1 MTSSRNRS
9 GRSPSS
15 TAAGT
20 VRHHRPRPFA
30 PDQFAAFQGGTD
42 PAATAEGAALLAR
55 ALVDGGRSTTDQ
67 AAVRRLVGLVEE
79 AGIDTVA
86 QWWADAPAIS
96 LSGVLWRLYALRS
109 ATVRNGAQWAAWYRA
124 GHEAHVARAVAGPV
138 EPPGARE
145 LQQLTTD
152 ILTGAFTGDFDV
164 ALERAAA
171 YSRVIC
177 LGQAHHSEALEAGQ
191 PAQAAV
197 LLRQAKRLLGT
208 AEELEEAAAAWRR
221 GTLD

>member
-30 PDQFAAFQGGTD
+30 PEQFAAFEGGAD
-42 PAATAEGAALLAR
+42 PAETAEGAALLAR
-55 ALVDGGRSTTDQ
+55 ALLDGGQ
-67 AAVRRLVGLVEE
+67 AGADEPAVRRLVGLVDD

-86 QWWADAPAIS
+86 GLWADAPALS
-96 LSGVLWRLYALRS
+96 LSGALWRLYALS
-109 ATVRNGAQWAAWYRA
+109 TATARNGQQWASWYRA
-124 GHEAHVARAVAGPV
+124 GHEAHVARAVAGAS

-145 LQQLTTD
+145 LKQLTD
-152 ILTGAFTGDFDV
+152 QILTGAFTGDFGV

-171 YSRVIC
+171 YCRVVC
-177 LGQAHHSEALEAGQ
+177 LGQAHHSEALEAGS
-191 PAQAAV
+191 PAQAAA
-197 LLRQAKRLLGT
+197 LLRQARRLLGT
-208 AEELEEAAAAWRR
+208 AEELEAASAAWRQ
-221 GTLD
+221 GLLD

>member
-20 VRHHRPRPFA
+20 VRHHKPRPFA
-30 PDQFAAFQGGTD
+30 PEQFAAFEGGSD

-55 ALVDGGRSTTDQ
+55 ALIDGGQ
-67 AAVRRLVGLVEE
+67 AGADDSAVRRLVGLVDE

-86 QWWADAPAIS
+86 GLWADAPSVS
-96 LSGVLWRLYALRS
+96 LSGALWRLYALS
-109 ATVRNGAQWAAWYRA
+109 TATARNGRHWASWYRA
-124 GHEAHVARAVAGPV
+124 GHEAHVARAVAGAA

-145 LQQLTTD
+145 LKELTD
-152 ILTGAFTGDFDV
+152 QILRGAFTGDFGV

-171 YSRVIC
+171 YCRVVC
-177 LGQAHHSEALEAGQ
+177 LGQAHHSEALEPGN
-191 PAQAAV
+191 PAQAAA
-197 LLRQAKRLLGT
+197 LLRQARRLLGT
-208 AEELEEAAAAWRR
+208 AEELEEAASSWRQ

>member
-1 MTSSRNRS
+1 MTSFRSRS

-20 VRHHRPRPFA
+20 ARHHKPRPFA
-30 PDQFAAFQGGTD
+30 PEQFAPFEGGAD
-42 PAATAEGAALLAR
+42 PATTAEGAALLAR
-55 ALVDGGRSTTDQ
+55 ALLEGGQ
-67 AAVRRLVGLVEE
+67 AGSDEPTVRRLVELVEE

-86 QWWADAPAIS
+86 RLWADAPAVS
-96 LSGVLWRLYALRS
+96 LGGALWRLYALRT
-109 ATVRNGAQWAAWYRA
+109 ATSRHGAQWAAWYRA
-124 GHEAHVARAVAGPV
+124 GYDAQVARAIAGAA

-145 LQQLTTD
+145 LQQLTD
-152 ILTGAFTGDFDV
+152 QILTGAFSGDFGT

-171 YSRVIC
+171 YCRVVC
-177 LGQAHHSEALEAGQ
+177 LGQAHHSESLDLGN
-191 PAQAAV
+191 PTQATS

-208 AEELEEAAAAWRR
+208 AEELEESAAAWRD

>member
-1 MTSSRNRS
+1 MTSPRRHS

-20 VRHHRPRPFA
+20 VRHHRPRHFA
-30 PDQFAAFQGGTD
+30 PEQFAAFEGGPD
-42 PAATAEGAALLAR
+42 PAQTAEGAALLAH
-55 ALVDGGRSTTDQ
+55 ALLDGGRSGASEET
-67 AAVRRLVGLVEE
+67 VGRLVALVED

-86 QWWADAPAIS
+86 RLWADAPAVS
-96 LSGVLWRLYALRS
+96 LGGALWRLYALRT
-109 ATVRNGAQWAAWYRA
+109 ATTRNGQLWASWYRS
-124 GHEAHVARAVAGPV
+124 GHDAHVARAIAGAI

-145 LQQLTTD
+145 LQLLTD
-152 ILTGAFTGDFDV
+152 HILTGAFTGDFGV

-171 YSRVIC
+171 YCRVVC
-177 LGQAHHSEALEAGQ
+177 LGQAHHAEALDAAQ
-191 PAQAAV
+191 PAQATA

-208 AEELEEAAAAWRR
+208 AEDLEAAAAAWRA